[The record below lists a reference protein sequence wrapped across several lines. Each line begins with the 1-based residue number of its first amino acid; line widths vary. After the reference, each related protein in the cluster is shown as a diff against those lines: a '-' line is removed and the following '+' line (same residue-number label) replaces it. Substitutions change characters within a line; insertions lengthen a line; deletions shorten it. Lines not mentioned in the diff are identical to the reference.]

1 MVQNDSAK
9 LQYNPLV
16 KRVGTSSPPG
26 QEQRQSN
33 SFHKLSRDANTD
45 CIDGAFLRQ
54 DLREETRSSRSGKD
68 QAAEIGS
75 TLVAQRPRGIDQGA
89 NAITLEGRANKRGA
103 PGNGSATGLLG
114 LDKLFL
120 GVGLLGALVGLAKD
134 GAKNS
139 ELDAVVEKGA

>member
-1 MVQNDSAK
+1 VA
-9 LQYNPLV
+9 
-16 KRVGTSSPPG
+16 
-26 QEQRQSN
+26 
-33 SFHKLSRDANTD
+33 
-45 CIDGAFLRQ
+45 
-54 DLREETRSSRSGKD
+54 
-68 QAAEIGS
+68 AAEIGS

>member
-1 MVQNDSAK
+1 MRNCRLLLNKGICPPQVHSSQSKMVQNDSAK

-54 DLREETRSSRSGKD
+54 DLREE
-68 QAAEIGS
+68 
-75 TLVAQRPRGIDQGA
+75 
-89 NAITLEGRANKRGA
+89 
-103 PGNGSATGLLG
+103 
-114 LDKLFL
+114 
-120 GVGLLGALVGLAKD
+120 LAK
-134 GAKNS
+134 GQ
-139 ELDAVVEKGA
+139 LHHH